1 VNQPFIDL
9 LTPFLPNLGDRPLTE
24 DSRLH
29 DLGMNSM
36 KAIDLLFAIEDGLG
50 VSLPDE
56 DLNDT
61 TFATAGSLWAAVRRA
76 GAAEGEDRA
85 AA

>member
-1 VNQPFIDL
+1 MNQPFIDL

-76 GAAEGEDRA
+76 GAAEGEDTA

>member
-1 VNQPFIDL
+1 M
-9 LTPFLPNLGDRPLTE
+9 LTPFLPNLGDRSLTE

-76 GAAEGEDRA
+76 GAAEEDHRA